1 MKSKKRLYVK
11 LVCWVL
17 IAGVSLYVCTFGIA
31 AIRENENIFKQ
42 EKTQTVISIWHVETF
57 EGGKKP
63 RIDFLKSTAKE
74 IESTH
79 DDLLFMIK
87 SVKPENLESELD
99 ANSPDIISFGYGVG
113 KIVLP
118 FLTNFTT
125 TFNARDELVSSGMFN
140 NKFFAV
146 PYMVGGYSLF
156 NHTATATNFC
166 VGSNDYI
173 HPERIYEKMNLKP
186 LETQTQFEAYKNFV
200 YDKNSCLLGSTRDLF
215 RVTNLNSIGRLSAM
229 ISPVDSYTDLI
240 QYLGVVNS
248 NNHTLNFVDKCLSF
262 NKQNKLVDY
271 ALFSSLSHKL
281 YNEGIYNDMENAILN
296 ADIPNVFYD

>member
-1 MKSKKRLYVK
+1 MKNKKRFYVK

-17 IAGVSLYVCTFGIA
+17 VAGISFYVCTFGIA
-31 AIRENENIFKQ
+31 SIKKSENLFKH

-63 RIDFLKSTAKE
+63 RIDFLKSVAKE
-74 IESTH
+74 IESKH

-87 SVKPENLESELD
+87 SVKPENLASELEV
-99 ANSPDIISFGYGVG
+99 NSPDIISFGYGVG

-140 NKFFAV
+140 NKLFAV

-156 NHTATATNFC
+156 NHTANATNFY
-166 VGSNDYI
+166 VGSNSYV
-173 HPERIYEKMNLKP
+173 HPERIYEKMNFKP
-186 LETQTQFEAYKNFV
+186 LETHTQFEAYKNFV
-200 YDKNSCLLGSTRDLF
+200 NDKNSTLLGSTRDLF
-215 RVTNLNSIGRLSAM
+215 RVNNLNSIGRLSAM

-248 NNHTLNFVDKCLSF
+248 NKHTLNFIDKCLSF
-262 NKQNKLVDY
+262 DCQNKLVDY

-296 ADIPNVFYD
+296 ANIPNVFYD